1 MDNTLSSQPSDSGI
15 EEELRRGM
23 LSAVADDLVR
33 IIMSLDAVHFKSM
46 LDQTRATTNDQEDEL
61 RRRQDIIMELESK
74 VRTTKIIFQENIF
87 KFFYFSYQFVKL
99 NSEAVWRR
107 EIKLVTMLLTVV

>member
-74 VRTTKIIFQENIF
+74 VRRKKLYFNKIFL
-87 KFFYFSYQFVKL
+87 KFFIF
-99 NSEAVWRR
+99 
-107 EIKLVTMLLTVV
+107 

>member
-74 VRTTKIIFQENIF
+74 VCSINVIFVIR
-87 KFFYFSYQFVKL
+87 KK
-99 NSEAVWRR
+99 
-107 EIKLVTMLLTVV
+107 

>member
-1 MDNTLSSQPSDSGI
+1 MLIKNRFTNKINFFNLHIGLHSDLSLGSMDNTLSSQPSDSGI

-46 LDQTRATTNDQEDEL
+46 LDQTRASSVDQEDEL

-74 VRTTKIIFQENIF
+74 VCTIKTKI
-87 KFFYFSYQFVKL
+87 
-99 NSEAVWRR
+99 R
-107 EIKLVTMLLTVV
+107 IK